1 MDEVDE
7 WEEDE
12 EVLDNASHCPACD
25 ELTAHDILREKKV
38 GDGADF
44 LVMHGVSACPHH

>member
-12 EVLDNASHCPACD
+12 EVLDNASHCPVCD
-25 ELTAHDILREKKV
+25 VYGRAGHAEW
-38 GDGADF
+38 GG
-44 LVMHGVSACPHH
+44 